1 MGFNLSEIAS
11 HVRSTVLYE
20 VSKLRI
26 DQTLDLLI
34 EQFYA
39 NGYLIDW
46 LQFYDDAVA
55 IGWKC
60 ETILKRIGYAF
71 EEVFS
76 LDESERIIA
85 SLKRFRTYPTVSLM
99 KTLP

>member
-1 MGFNLSEIAS
+1 MYISGHSS
-11 HVRSTVLYE
+11 DGKSVLRNVFYQYE
-20 VSKLRI
+20 TNGVP
-26 DQTLDLLI
+26 LDLLI